1 MKYEDNKVQKEIIMK
16 TPQELAIKYH
26 ERLSIIEAKQEF
38 SDIVNRINYL
48 FFSTKNELI
57 YFCLVLYKYFLDEEE
72 NKYSTFEKE
81 EKQSI
86 LFKFSFYR
94 KNDRILVDSENK
106 LMSIYLPFIPII
118 DNGNRY
124 LESRFNQKEKID
136 INDIIFLLDYF
147 EASIF
152 LNYEQLSPM
161 EQMIRIENIKDD
173 FTRSGE
179 GFADIDAD
187 KMGRLISEL
196 LYYDSSYLRYD
207 IDFECSIEIDEQ
219 GRIIE
224 EKVFNHPPYHI
235 DSDYRDSPSYKISF
249 DKKITKEEFI
259 KLFQFENNAPAMI
272 IRSGYKPKELVQD
285 VKAYKEQK
293 GEK

>member
-1 MKYEDNKVQKEIIMK
+1 MKYEDNKVQKEIITK

-179 GFADIDAD
+179 GFADIDVD

-219 GRIIE
+219 GKIIE

-235 DSDYRDSPSYKISF
+235 DSDYRDSPSYKIGF